1 MKRSST
7 TICTIIF
14 LQMIRIGWSI
24 AKRKVRY
31 VSLHCV
37 LLHNNDDGVGADRV
51 VDVVDFDG
59 HRA

>member
-1 MKRSST
+1 MR
-7 TICTIIF
+7 IVW
-14 LQMIRIGWSI
+14 IGWSV

-37 LLHNNDDGVGADRV
+37 LLHDNGGVGVGVNVGGDNVA
-51 VDVVDFDG
+51 DVVDFDG

>member
-1 MKRSST
+1 
-7 TICTIIF
+7 
-14 LQMIRIGWSI
+14 MIRIGWSV

-37 LLHNNDDGVGADRV
+37 LLHDNGGVGVGVYVGGDSVA
-51 VDVVDFDG
+51 DVVDFDG

>member
-1 MKRSST
+1 
-7 TICTIIF
+7 
-14 LQMIRIGWSI
+14 MIRIGWSV

-37 LLHNNDDGVGADRV
+37 LLQNNDDGVGADSV
-51 VDVVDFDG
+51 VDAVDFDG